1 MKALDL
7 LNDIVVFDMDG
18 VLNKYDFTDLGF
30 KMQSEKEWVKLNMV
44 MNPYE
49 FAAKTSLFDELIEKK
64 NSMDIYALSVAT
76 SNFEQNNK
84 MSFLEENYPN
94 FREDNILFVSDK
106 AYKVEVLKYLRELYD
121 NSSKRDKTIVMIEDN
136 VETLSDIISLNNDK
150 IKCYL
155 VSDFI

>member
-64 NSMDIYALSVAT
+64 NSMDLYVLSVAT

-84 MSFLEENYPN
+84 ISFLEENYPN

-106 AYKVEVLKYLRELYD
+106 AYKVEVLKYLREIYD

-136 VETLSDIISLNNDK
+136 VDTLSDIISLNNDK